1 MAAQQGYGSGVVAA
15 GVVSSASSG
24 GSASAHSRIATG
36 HGSNTILSTDGYPI
50 RPRTSSI
57 PVVRKHHRS
66 ERPHRLLIMGPQ
78 GSGKGTQ
85 SKRLA
90 DAFSIPN
97 ISTGEIFRANIKA
110 GTELGR
116 IAQKYT
122 DQGELVPDEITD
134 SMVKERLSAPDVVGG
149 FILDGYPRT
158 EAQVASL
165 DRMLADLNWKLDGV
179 VELTADREEL
189 LRRIAGRAGDEG
201 RPDDTPAA
209 LTRRLDIYHARTA
222 PLTDEYARRGL
233 LARVNGIGDVD
244 AVTARIIKDLDRI
257 AAD

>member
-1 MAAQQGYGSGVVAA
+1 MADNKINTDSLVTGLGS
-15 GVVSSASSG
+15 
-24 GSASAHSRIATG
+24 H
-36 HGSNTILSTDGYPI
+36 TILSPDGYPV
-50 RPRTSSI
+50 RPRTSAI
-57 PVVRKHHRS
+57 PVVRKHHRA

-90 DAFSIPN
+90 DAFAVPN

-110 GTELGR
+110 GTPLGQ
-116 IAQKYT
+116 IAQRYT
-122 DQGELVPDEITD
+122 DHGELVPDEITD
-134 SMVKERLSAPDVVGG
+134 SMVRERLSAPDVVGG

-158 EAQVASL
+158 EAQVRAL
-165 DRMLADLNWKLDGV
+165 DGMLADLGWKLDGV

-201 RPDDTPAA
+201 RTDDTPAA
-209 LTRRLDIYHARTA
+209 LTRRLELYANQTA
-222 PLTDEYARRGL
+222 PLTAEYAERGL
-233 LARVNGIGDVD
+233 LARVDGIGDVEG
-244 AVTARIIKDLDRI
+244 VTNRIITELDRI